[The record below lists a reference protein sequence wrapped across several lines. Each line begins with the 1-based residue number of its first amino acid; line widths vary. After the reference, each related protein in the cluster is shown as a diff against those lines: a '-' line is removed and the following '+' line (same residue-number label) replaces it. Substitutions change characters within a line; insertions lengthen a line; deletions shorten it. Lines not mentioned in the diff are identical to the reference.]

1 MLDDWRTAAIDG
13 KLRATLALLERLT
26 LAPGEVGPADIAPL
40 RAAGISDGAIVDAI
54 HVCALFNV
62 MNRVAD
68 ALGFPQLA
76 PEQLRRGARM
86 LLQRGYQV

>member
-1 MLDDWRTAAIDG
+1 VI
-13 KLRATLALLERLT
+13 
-26 LAPGEVGPADIAPL
+26 
-40 RAAGISDGAIVDAI
+40 
-54 HVCALFNV
+54 NV
-62 MNRVAD
+62 INRVAD